1 MTEQNPSLPV
11 SARERLRL
19 SLRQGDSTPSV
30 MEKVRRRYIKTKR
43 DDVLLAAFDKLLTDI
58 CERPD
63 PEGRDDDGSEAGEV
77 NLLLVLGPSG
87 AGKTRSLK
95 RLFSTH
101 PALETAKG
109 ERGPLL
115 SLSAPS
121 PCGVKELG
129 KAILAATGYTVLR
142 TRVDGPE
149 IWNMIRKRLPPLGV
163 LIIHIDEAQHGTQL
177 RDHTERQKLLNSFK
191 ALMVDPVHP
200 VAFILSGLPQVAD
213 FISMDEQV
221 SRRAGWI
228 RLRPVGLS
236 SDRAMLTEATK
247 SFAKLASLD
256 VSADEITRL
265 LPRLV
270 HASDNRLG
278 ILVEEIHGAIRY
290 ALGVKATELKV
301 IHFEKSFEERTGNL
315 PQWNPYARSDYKA
328 VNVWRM
334 LATRDKPDP
343 AVTKKGKT
351 VSSEDTK
358 EDRS

>member
-1 MTEQNPSLPV
+1 MNEQNLNLSV

-43 DDVLLAAFDKLLTDI
+43 DDILLAAFDKLLADM

-63 PEGRDDDGSEAGEV
+63 PEGRDDDGSDAGEV

-101 PALETAKG
+101 PALGTTEG
-109 ERGPLL
+109 EQGPLL

-129 KAILAATGYTVLR
+129 KAILAATGYTVTR
-142 TRVDGPE
+142 TRIDGPE
-149 IWNMIRKRLPPLGV
+149 IWNIIRKRLPSLGV

-177 RDHTERQKLLNSFK
+177 RDGTERQKLLNSIK

-213 FISMDEQV
+213 FISTDDQV

-228 RLRPVGLS
+228 SLLSIGLP
-236 SDRAMLTEATK
+236 SDTAMLTEATK
-247 SFAKLASLD
+247 SYAKLASLN

-278 ILVEEIHGAIRY
+278 ILVEEIHSAIRY
-290 ALGVKATELKV
+290 ALGVKATDLKV
-301 IHFEKSFEERTGNL
+301 SHFEKSFGERTGNL

-328 VNVWRM
+328 VDVWRM

-351 VSSEDTK
+351 VRSKDK
-358 EDRS
+358 KGDRS

>member
-1 MTEQNPSLPV
+1 MTEQNPKLPV
-11 SARERLRL
+11 SAREYLRL
-19 SLRQGDSTPSV
+19 FLCQGDSTPSV

-43 DDVLLAAFDKLLTDI
+43 DDILLAAFDKLLTDL

-63 PEGRDDDGSEAGEV
+63 PGRRDNNWGEAGEV

-101 PALETAKG
+101 PALRNAKG
-109 ERGPLL
+109 QQGPLI

-129 KAILAATGYTVLR
+129 KAILKATDYTIMR
-142 TRVDGPE
+142 THVDGPE
-149 IWNMIRKRLPPLGV
+149 IWGMIRKRLPLLGV
-163 LIIHIDEAQHGTQL
+163 LLIHIDEAQHGTQI
-177 RDHTERQKLLNSFK
+177 RDHTEKQKLLNSLK
-191 ALMVDPVHP
+191 ALMVDRGHP
-200 VAFILSGLPQVAD
+200 VAFILSGLPEVAD

-221 SRRAGWI
+221 ARRAGWI
-228 RLRPVGLS
+228 SVHSVCLP
-236 SDRAMLTEATK
+236 SDTVMLTEALK
-247 SFAKLASLD
+247 SFANLAKLD
-256 VSADEITRL
+256 VSANEVTRL

-301 IHFEKSFEERTGNL
+301 IHFEKSFGERTGNL

-328 VNVWRM
+328 VDVWRM

-343 AVTKKGKT
+343 AVTKNRKS
-351 VSSEDTK
+351 VRSSETK
-358 EDRS
+358 GDRS